1 MHLNSVLLFRRHL
14 LPLFTEGAHVLEI
27 GPDGDP
33 STYRREVAVQ
43 VSWSTADLASEV
55 DAHGGRLWGTGS
67 GSELTYRMTSDY
79 AIEAPDGTFD
89 IVVSGQVIEHVR
101 KPWLWLPELA
111 RVCKPGGLVLTVNPV
126 SWPYHEAPIDCW
138 RIYPEGMRALCEEA
152 GLSVELSMFDCLE
165 QRPLAWYP
173 GKSFNAGRGPRGR
186 ALNRV
191 KAMAGYPLTI
201 AFDTVTIARKPSAG
215 ATPTGQ

>member
-1 MHLNSVLLFRRHL
+1 MHQNSILIFRKHL
-14 LPLFTEGAHVLEI
+14 LRAFTDGAHVLEV

-33 STYRREVAVQ
+33 STYRREVTAHVT
-43 VSWSTADLASEV
+43 WSTADLASQV
-55 DAHGGRLWGTGS
+55 DANDGRLWGS
-67 GSELTYRMTSDY
+67 GRGTELTYRMSSDY
-79 AIEAPDGTFD
+79 EIAAAGGTFD

-101 KPWLWLPELA
+101 KPWIWLKELA

-152 GLSVELSMFDCLE
+152 GLIVELSVFESIE

-173 GKSFNAGRGPRGR
+173 GESYNAGRGPKGR
-186 ALNRV
+186 ALNRI
-191 KAMAGYPLTI
+191 KATTGYPLSI
-201 AFDTVTIARKPSAG
+201 AFDTVTIARKPAVSAR
-215 ATPTGQ
+215 PRGQ